1 MNKDEM
7 RALLKEHY
15 TEIGKRGG
23 KKTSSRGVEYYRE
36 IQKRSVI
43 KRHLNKAK
51 KMLEADLQ
59 GSK

>member
-1 MNKDEM
+1 M